1 MYCERQTYELM
12 KKLVCHILQD
22 LFTKWQSGNCEL
34 SKEGWDKK
42 VIIGEQ
48 GLVDSP
54 FRSHKWLLRT
64 QQFLGHHPKF
74 GQASLSSRSE
84 LSHLHHSKPKIKVS
98 VRLSKAKFCLNLTHL
113 IRLA

>member
-1 MYCERQTYELM
+1 MYYERQMYELM

-22 LFTKWQSGNCEL
+22 QFKKQQSGNCEL

-54 FRSHKWLLRT
+54 FRCHK
-64 QQFLGHHPKF
+64 
-74 GQASLSSRSE
+74 
-84 LSHLHHSKPKIKVS
+84 
-98 VRLSKAKFCLNLTHL
+98 
-113 IRLA
+113 